1 MMSDIFLEQLVPRK
15 KTTGD
20 KVKIGLIIFGGTI
33 FSIFMLLV
41 LFAYKVITFDNEQMR
56 NSGQFVVPFGF
67 LLIAFA
73 WYGIYL
79 LINTFNVEYEY
90 VIVNNDLDIDKVMS
104 KKGRK
109 HLVSVDIKNATLM
122 ARIDDEENNS
132 IYKNP
137 PEGVK
142 ILNYSAMSNSG
153 FTYFIDC
160 SVEDERK
167 IILWQ
172 PTQKMVEALWKYN
185 PRAVKK
191 YNEE

>member
-1 MMSDIFLEQLVPRK
+1 MMKDIFLEHLVPRK

-33 FSIFMLLV
+33 FSIVMLLV
-41 LFAYKVITFDNEQMR
+41 LLAYKVIAISNGQQG
-56 NSGQFVVPFGF
+56 SGQIIVPFGF

-79 LINTFNVEYEY
+79 LLNTFNVEYEY
-90 VIVNNDLDIDKVMS
+90 VVVNNELDIDKVMS

-109 HLVSVDIKNATLM
+109 HLASVDIKNATLM
-122 ARIDDEENNS
+122 ARIDDDENNS

-160 SVEDERK
+160 SVEEERQ

-172 PTQKMVEALWKYN
+172 PTSKMVDALWKFN

-191 YNEE
+191 YDAE

>member
-1 MMSDIFLEQLVPRK
+1 MMKDIFLEQLVPRK

-20 KVKIGLIIFGGTI
+20 KVKIGLIIFGGTV
-33 FSIFMLLV
+33 FSIFMILV
-41 LFAYKVITFDNEQMR
+41 LFAYKVITF
-56 NSGQFVVPFGF
+56 NSGQQGSGQFIVPFGF
-67 LLIAFA
+67 LLIAAA

-79 LINTFNVEYEY
+79 LLNTFNVEYEY
-90 VIVNNDLDIDKVMS
+90 VIVNNEIDIDKVMS

-122 ARIDDEENNS
+122 ARIDDNENNS

-160 SVEDERK
+160 SVEEERK

-172 PTQKMVEALWKYN
+172 PTRKMVETLWKYN

-191 YNEE
+191 YDAE